1 MIKFV
6 LLFVLHSTGD
16 QFALATGLEGNE
28 CIARLT
34 FMAENSLGLI
44 GNLSCSV
51 DDAEMKST
59 PIFTGNPGGIV
70 FGMEMKPFE

>member
-44 GNLSCSV
+44 GDLSCSV
-51 DDAEMKST
+51 DDDPT